1 MTGPPRRG
9 RRPGSPRPPRPAV
22 VDEELR
28 ARRLAAVPTVTYP
41 AELPIT
47 ERIDELA
54 ELIRDHQV
62 VVVAGET
69 GSGKS
74 TQLPKLCLALGRGIE
89 GRIGHTQPRRLAA
102 RTVAERIADELG
114 VAVGGAVGCTVRF
127 SDQVADDTLV
137 KVMTDGILLA
147 ETRHD
152 RDLRAYDTIIIDEA
166 HERSL
171 NVDFLLGYLRRLLP
185 RRPDLK
191 LVITSATIDTEKFSA
206 HFGGAPIVEVSG
218 RTYPVEVRYRP
229 FAVDA
234 DDERDQT
241 QAIADAVDELRAE
254 GPGDVLVFLSGE
266 REIHDTADAL
276 RRVEWP
282 DTEIVPLY
290 ARLGLAEQRK
300 VFAPHRGRRVVL
312 ATNVAETSITVPGIR
327 YVVDVGTARI
337 SRYSRRLKV
346 QRLPIE
352 PVSQASANQRA
363 GRCGRVAP
371 GICIRLYAEED
382 FANRPA
388 FTEPEILRTNLAS
401 VVLQAASLRL
411 GDLTRFPFVDAP
423 DQRAIKDGVALL
435 EELGAFRPGE
445 PDPDRRLTPL
455 GQRLARLPAD
465 PRLARMVLAAE
476 ELDCAR
482 EVLII
487 ASALSIQDPRERPT
501 DQRAAADQSH
511 ARFRS
516 EGSDFLSLLQLWDHL
531 RELQRTTTKNA
542 FRRACRQEFLNFLR
556 VREWQDVERQLRDVA
571 ADLGIRTNRTPA
583 EPDRVHR
590 ALLTGLLSQIG
601 MLPPTDKKRPEP
613 RPGAKERRPL
623 PEYLGARSARFAIA
637 PGSVVSKKPPKWL
650 MAAELVETNRLWAR
664 TVAGIRPEWIE
675 AAAGELATRSH
686 DDPRWDQERG
696 AVVATQRVT
705 LYGLPV
711 AVRTV
716 DYARID
722 PEAARELFVRMALVE
737 RQWTTHEA
745 FFAANAAAAE
755 RVRRLE
761 DRARRRD
768 LLIGHDALFAVF
780 DARVPEHVTS
790 GRHLERW
797 LREDRAA
804 RNAALTL
811 SPDELLDPDAGGLS
825 IDDFPDELTVGR
837 HRYLLTYAYTP
848 GRPGDGI
855 TLHLPLAAL
864 QTLTDD
870 DTSWMVPGV
879 RAELVEA
886 MLRALPKQYRRP
898 LTPIPTHV
906 ERFLAGHA
914 PADGPLPDLL
924 ADYVNAVVREETS
937 GQLWSMLT
945 GADFLPDA
953 LPEHL
958 RFQHAVHDVDRE
970 VLAVGRRL
978 GVLAVELRPRL
989 RAAVVAAAPGVE
1001 RTGQTS
1007 WSFGEVPATV
1017 RVEQAGHRIVGY
1029 PTLTDERTAVGVG
1042 IVMSAAEQQRGMR
1055 AGVRRLLLL
1064 TITAPRKQLE
1074 RLVPNSARLALA
1086 QLRIGTVEELVE
1098 DCIGVAIDGLLGDRA
1113 GTVRT
1118 QAAFES
1124 LRDDVRGELHDA
1136 AARVVTLAASIAESA
1151 AAVER
1156 IISALTGS
1164 AFDASV
1170 ADLRAQLR
1178 WLAGPGFVR
1187 STGAARL
1194 ADVERY
1200 VRAARLRAE
1209 KLPGDL
1215 ERDRRRMA
1223 PIRRLQ
1229 DEIDDVLLDAPA
1241 AHRVELVGL
1250 RWDVEELRVA
1260 AWAQQLGT
1268 RSGVSE
1274 TRIRRDLDR
1283 IAPVA

>member
-1 MTGPPRRG
+1 MVT
-9 RRPGSPRPPRPAV
+9 
-22 VDEELR
+22 DEVR
-28 ARRLAAVPTVTYP
+28 ARREAAVPTVTYP

-54 ELIRDHQV
+54 GLIRDHQV

-74 TQLPKLCLALGRGIE
+74 TQLPKLCLALGRGIA

-127 SDQVADDTLV
+127 SDQVADETLV

-191 LVITSATIDTEKFSA
+191 LVITSATIDTGKFSA

-229 FAVDA
+229 FALDA
-234 DDERDQT
+234 DDDRDQT
-241 QAIADAVDELRAE
+241 QAIADAVEELRTE

-276 RRVEWP
+276 RRIEWP

-290 ARLGLAEQRK
+290 ARLGLAEQRR

-327 YVVDVGTARI
+327 YVVDTGTARI

-352 PVSQASANQRA
+352 PVSQASADQRA

-371 GICIRLYAEED
+371 GVAIRLYAED
-382 FANRPA
+382 DYANRPA

-411 GDLTRFPFVDAP
+411 GDLTRFPFVDPP
-423 DQRAIKDGVALL
+423 DRRAVNDGVALL

-445 PDPDRRLTPL
+445 TDPDRRLTPL
-455 GQRLARLPAD
+455 GHRLARLPTD
-465 PRLARMVLAAE
+465 PRLGRMVLAAE

-482 EVLII
+482 EVLVI

-501 DQRAAADQSH
+501 EQRAAAEQSH

-516 EGSDFLSLLQLWDHL
+516 EGSDFLAYLQLWDHL
-531 RELQRTTTKNA
+531 RELQRTTTKSA
-542 FRRACRQEFLNFLR
+542 FRRSCRQEFLNFLR
-556 VREWQDVERQLRDVA
+556 VREWQDVERQLRDTA
-571 ADLGIRTNRTPA
+571 AELGIRANRSPA
-583 EPDRVHR
+583 EPDRIHR
-590 ALLTGLLSQIG
+590 ALLTGLLSHVG
-601 MLPPTDKKRPEP
+601 VLPPTDRKRPQGPTPPGGRP
-613 RPGAKERRPL
+613 RERQPL
-623 PEYLGARSARFAIA
+623 PEYLGARNARFAIA
-637 PGSVVSKKPPKWL
+637 PGSVLTRKAPKWV
-650 MAAELVETNRLWAR
+650 MAGELVETNRLWAR
-664 TVAGIRPEWIE
+664 TVAGVRPEWIE
-675 AAAGELATRSH
+675 AAAGALATRSH
-686 DDPRWDQERG
+686 DDPRWDRERG
-696 AVVATQRVT
+696 SVVATERVT

-722 PEAARELFVRMALVE
+722 PEAARELFIRMALVE
-737 RQWTTHEA
+737 RQWDTHEA
-745 FFAANAAAAE
+745 FFAANAAAVD

-768 LLIGHDALFAVF
+768 LLVGHDAVFALL
-780 DARVPEHVTS
+780 DARIPEDVTN
-790 GRHLERW
+790 GRALERW
-797 LREDRAA
+797 LREDRSE
-804 RNAALTL
+804 RNARLTL
-811 SPDELLDPDAGGLS
+811 SAAELIDPEAGG
-825 IDDFPDELTVGR
+825 IAPEDFPDHLVIR
-837 HRYLLTYAYTP
+837 DHRYLLTYAYTP
-848 GRPGDGI
+848 GRAGDGI

-879 RAELVEA
+879 RRELVEA
-886 MLRALPKQYRRP
+886 MMRALPKQYRRP
-898 LTPIPTHV
+898 LSPISGHV
-906 ERFLAGHA
+906 DAFLAAHS
-914 PADGPLPDLL
+914 PADGPLPALL
-924 ADYVNAVVREETS
+924 ADYVNTVVRRETD
-937 GQLWSMLT
+937 GQVWSTLSA
-945 GADFLPDA
+945 ADFVPDTW
-953 LPEHL
+953 PDHL
-958 RFQHAVHDVDRE
+958 RFQYAVQGTDRE

-989 RAAVVAAAPGVE
+989 RAAVVAAHAGLE
-1001 RTGQTS
+1001 RRGQTS
-1007 WSFGEVPATV
+1007 WTFDEIPGRVG
-1017 RVEQAGHRIVGY
+1017 VEQSGHRIVGY
-1029 PTLTDERTAVGVG
+1029 PALVDERTSVGLDV
-1042 IVMSAAEQQRGMR
+1042 VMSAAEQARSTR

-1064 TITAPRKQLE
+1064 TIVAPRRQLE
-1074 RLVPNSARLALA
+1074 RLVGNAARLALP
-1086 QLRIGTVEELVE
+1086 QLRAGTVEELV
-1098 DCIGVAIDGLLGDRA
+1098 DDAVGIAVDVLVGDRGA
-1113 GTVRT
+1113 AVRD
-1118 QAAFES
+1118 QATFDA
-1124 LRDDVRGELHDA
+1124 LREDVRGELHDA
-1136 AARVVTLAASIAESA
+1136 AARVVGMAAAIAETAATTLALLAPLSA
-1151 AAVER
+1151 
-1156 IISALTGS
+1156 S

-1187 STGAARL
+1187 ATGSARL
-1194 ADVERY
+1194 GDVERY
-1200 VRAARLRAE
+1200 VRAARARAE
-1209 KLPGDL
+1209 KLAGDL

-1229 DEIDDVLLDAPA
+1229 DEIDDVLVDAPPER
-1241 AHRVELVGL
+1241 RVELMAL